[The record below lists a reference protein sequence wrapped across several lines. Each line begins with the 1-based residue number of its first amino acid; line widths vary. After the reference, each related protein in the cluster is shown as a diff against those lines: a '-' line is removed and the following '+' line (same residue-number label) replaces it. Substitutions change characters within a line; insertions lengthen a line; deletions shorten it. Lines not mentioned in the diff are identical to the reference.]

1 MGDIYV
7 IHTVKHRAED
17 PFHLIRNLAIGEW
30 ITCLTLAKKV
40 DDNDANG

>member
-17 PFHLIRNLAIGEW
+17 PFHPICNLTEW
-30 ITCLTLAKKV
+30 ITRLTLAKKV